1 MTLKLKTHIFLLI
14 AILNGSLFMSCSD
27 DISSDTLFDKQAMVD
42 GYAEMITDAFNDLN
56 TNIDDLKNL
65 VVAFNQQSSL
75 EDLETIQDQFLNTIL
90 AFQTARLFDIGPIK
104 ANLYMAN
111 MAQWPSKNTDI
122 AQIISG
128 SDIIDESYISQLG
141 ANQKGL
147 HGIEYSL
154 FQDQL
159 DNQSIYNLF
168 TNDEDAERRINYLK
182 YSVQELQTIC
192 SAMQTLWL
200 DTYKNEFSRALENGV
215 NGAENRI
222 YNQSV
227 TVIDE
232 TINYIR
238 LANDAF
244 DMDAVDP
251 NHDNLFLWNSQFTA
265 DAIGQ
270 LITTISTVFYNGSSP
285 GLFDHLNF
293 VKAQWEDGT
302 MVANAIKYQLDSAQV
317 ILDEIDN
324 METGILTNDQNIELL
339 EQALKD
345 VLTLYRTDMASWLSL
360 LLLVG
365 DNDGD

>member
-1 MTLKLKTHIFLLI
+1 MTLKLKTHTFLLI
-14 AILNGSLFMSCSD
+14 AILNSSLFWSCSD
-27 DISSDTLFDKQAMVD
+27 DVSSDTLFNKQAMAN
-42 GYAEMITDAFNDLN
+42 GYADMITHSFNDLKS
-56 TNIDDLKNL
+56 NIDGLNTL
-65 VVAFNQQSSL
+65 VTAFNEQSSL
-75 EDLETIQDQFLNTIL
+75 EDLETIQEQFLATIL

-104 ANLYMAN
+104 ANLYMSN
-111 MAQWPSKNTDI
+111 MAQWPAQNIDI

-128 SDIIDESYISQLG
+128 SNIINESYISQLG

-147 HGIEYSL
+147 YGIEYLL

-159 DNQSIYNLF
+159 DNSSIYNLF
-168 TNDEDAERRINYLK
+168 TNDEDAVRRINYLK

-192 SAMQTLWL
+192 SAMQTLWI
-200 DTYKNEFSRALENGV
+200 DTYKSEFSQALENGV
-215 NGAENRI
+215 SGAENRI

-232 TINYIR
+232 TINNIR

-251 NHDNLFLWNSQFTA
+251 NHDNLFMWNSQFTT

-270 LITTISTVFYNGSSP
+270 LITAISSVFYNGSSP

-302 MVANAIKYQLDSAQV
+302 TVAHAIKDQLDSAQV
-317 ILDEIDN
+317 IINEISN
-324 METGILTNDQNIELL
+324 LETGILTNDQNIELL
-339 EQALKD
+339 EQTLKD
-345 VLTLYRTDMASWLSL
+345 VLTSYRTDMASWLSL